1 MKGRRISPWRRGAE
15 VVVLLRSNAK
25 FDRLENLLPL
35 PLPET
40 VRRQICLPVA
50 VSASSESTDLSD
62 VSATGDSE
70 SSVRHKNNSSLNCI
84 CGTINSI
91 ELKLNF
97 FFQKKG
103 DWRNLVFGWATGVTS
118 IQFVRQH
125 IDGDEGLVATGRAA
139 LAVHVDCNIAE
150 LLLFRRVPCCFHCV
164 PI

>member
-1 MKGRRISPWRRGAE
+1 M
-15 VVVLLRSNAK
+15 VVLLRSNAK

-97 FFQKKG
+97 FFFKRKEIEGTWFLDEQLALLLSSLC
-103 DWRNLVFGWATGVTS
+103 DSISMAT
-118 IQFVRQH
+118 
-125 IDGDEGLVATGRAA
+125 RAWSQ
-139 LAVHVDCNIAE
+139 LAE
-150 LLLFRRVPCCFHCV
+150 LLLRCTSTVTSQSCCCSVESPAASTASQFN
-164 PI
+164 IQ